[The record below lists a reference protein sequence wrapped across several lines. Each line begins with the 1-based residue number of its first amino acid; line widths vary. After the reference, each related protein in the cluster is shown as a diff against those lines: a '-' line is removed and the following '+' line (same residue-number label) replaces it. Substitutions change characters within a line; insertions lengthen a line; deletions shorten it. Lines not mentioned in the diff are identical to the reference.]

1 MLGTLLALCGVY
13 SIYLNK
19 EKYERPHLTSLHGKV
34 GAALFLTSVGVG
46 MVGAVFLHPDF
57 GTYHSLFFFKP
68 DSKHIDSFGFTLT
81 WGFSLMIF
89 LVILS
94 I

>member
-1 MLGTLLALCGVY
+1 MLQKKVGGYTNTKLHGVLAMLGTLLALCGVY

-34 GAALFLTSVGVG
+34 GAALVLISVGVG

-57 GTYHSLFFFKP
+57 GTYHSFCFF
-68 DSKHIDSFGFTLT
+68 
-81 WGFSLMIF
+81 
-89 LVILS
+89 
-94 I
+94 

>member
-34 GAALFLTSVGVG
+34 GAALVLISVGVG

-57 GTYHSLFFFKP
+57 GTYHSFFFLT
-68 DSKHIDSFGFTLT
+68 GFQKIYTNL
-81 WGFSLMIF
+81 GLLLMIF
-89 LVILS
+89 FL
-94 I
+94 

>member
-57 GTYHSLFFFKP
+57 GTYHSLFFF
-68 DSKHIDSFGFTLT
+68 
-81 WGFSLMIF
+81 
-89 LVILS
+89 
-94 I
+94 